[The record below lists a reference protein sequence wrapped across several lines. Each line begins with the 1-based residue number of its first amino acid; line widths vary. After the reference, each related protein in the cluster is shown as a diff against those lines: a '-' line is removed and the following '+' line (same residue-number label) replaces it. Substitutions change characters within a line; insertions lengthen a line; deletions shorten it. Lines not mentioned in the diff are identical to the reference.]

1 MATSLR
7 PVVKKVK
14 PILSLNQQDARRRA
28 LGLYKLFLRQ
38 IPQTLLEYDI
48 PKTNEDCKKK
58 IREEFMKHANI
69 TDLRVQDILI
79 SKGKMTFE
87 EIFNVWMPQGRL
99 MDYWR
104 ETVEPKPTDFMSKF
118 LSGQD

>member
-14 PILSLNQQDARRRA
+14 PILSFNQQDARRRA